1 MGVLVKIIKLERSL
15 LKREVTWRLTRKS
28 QMPQMCY
35 LTSSF
40 HKIYM
45 YYRSVSL
52 IILLLE
58 NDDSNIV

>member
-1 MGVLVKIIKLERSL
+1 MGVLVKIIKLKRPL
-15 LKREVTWRLTRKS
+15 LKREVTWRVTRKS

-35 LTSSF
+35 LTFSF
-40 HKIYM
+40 YKIYT
-45 YYRSVSL
+45 YYRNICL

>member
-1 MGVLVKIIKLERSL
+1 MGVLVKIIKLKRPL
-15 LKREVTWRLTRKS
+15 FKREVTWRVTRKS

-35 LTSSF
+35 LTFSF
-40 HKIYM
+40 HKIYT
-45 YYRSVSL
+45 YCRYISL